1 MICER
6 CEGEGFLRGIDLANP
21 GALVILP
28 CLECNGSG
36 VGSCCDAAGS
46 SPAKTFCETCGG
58 RGSYWNGMLGEL
70 RPCPD
75 CAIFASNVEKKSDM
89 GPAVAGEAPLSA
101 RGVEEGRGD
110 LLGSADHPLVSDEP
124 GDLDPSL
131 GERMRREDDEN
142 VNEPNPKGVQNLP
155 HETPPM
161 AGEVNAGVFALS
173 ANRVNAAKAAY
184 FDSSQPWRDCNM
196 CGMPYRGPAV
206 YCSLSCAMADA

>member
-1 MICER
+1 MICEW
-6 CEGEGFLRGIDLANP
+6 CEGEGYQKFSSAEGGLA
-21 GALVILP
+21 ILP

-36 VGSCCDAAGS
+36 VASCCDAAGS

-58 RGSYWNGMLGEL
+58 RGSYWNGLLGEV

-89 GPAVAGEAPLSA
+89 GPAVAGEAPLA

-124 GDLDPSL
+124 GDLDPPL

-161 AGEVNAGVFALS
+161 AGEGNAGFFALS
-173 ANRVNAAKAAY
+173 ANRVNAAEAAY
-184 FDSSQPWRDCNM
+184 RDSSQPWRKCDRCE
-196 CGMPYRGPAV
+196 MPYRGPAV
-206 YCSLSCAMADA
+206 YCSLSCAVLDA